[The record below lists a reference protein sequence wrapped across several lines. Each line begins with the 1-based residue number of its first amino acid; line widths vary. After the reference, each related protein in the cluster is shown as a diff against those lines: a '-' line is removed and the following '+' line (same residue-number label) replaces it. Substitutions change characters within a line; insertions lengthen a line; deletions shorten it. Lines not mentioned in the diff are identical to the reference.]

1 MIKYNSRISRVTAL
15 FVVAVFSLV
24 ACANSRQ
31 KADLE
36 SSIRKIF
43 DDHKMSA
50 MAIAVVKGDSIIYT
64 TSLGHRTL
72 DADGH
77 AGDPIAED
85 DLFALASVSKCFVG
99 TAVMRL
105 VEEGKL
111 SLKDDA
117 QKYLGFTLRNPKYP
131 RRSITL
137 QHLLTHTSGLNDG
150 VSWWNTDSLKP
161 DLCKRYAE
169 SYNDYAPG
177 KGYDYCNL
185 NYVLLAQVIE
195 GATGKRFD
203 DEIERI
209 VLNPLSIHGDFNPLR
224 LEADKFVNT
233 YYRDSKTGKL
243 INSDYLFKQYP
254 VLEAPRYKMGETV
267 VLEYPAAGMKIDIE
281 SFARFMIA
289 HMNGGQYNGTRIISD
304 SSEKKMRKNYVGDN
318 NYGLSFRQ
326 YPDIIS
332 GTVLH
337 GQTGGVTGVK
347 TAMIFNPDEKYGFVI
362 LTASA
367 ETDYIDGMGD
377 IHKPLIQLLYDGLLR
392 SGNKL

>member
-15 FVVAVFSLV
+15 IVVAVFSLM

-36 SSIRKIF
+36 NGIRKIF

-50 MAIAVVKGDSIIYT
+50 MAIAVVKGDSIVYT
-64 TSLGHRTL
+64 TYVGHRTL
-72 DADGH
+72 DSDG
-77 AGDPIAED
+77 APESPLAKD

-99 TAVMRL
+99 TAIMRL
-105 VEEGKL
+105 VEEKKL

-117 QKYLGFTLRNPKYP
+117 QKYLGLPLRNPKYP
-131 RRSITL
+131 RKPITI

-161 DLCKRYAE
+161 NLCKRYAE

-185 NYVLLAQVIE
+185 NYVLLGQVIE

-209 VLNPLSIHGDFNPLR
+209 ILKPLSIHGDFNPRR

-233 YYRDSKTGKL
+233 YYREKKSGKL
-243 INSDYLFKQYP
+243 KNSDYLFKLYP
-254 VLEAPRYKMGETV
+254 VLDPPRYKMGETV
-267 VLEYPAAGMKIDIE
+267 ILEYPAAGMKIDIE
-281 SFARFMIA
+281 SFARFMMA
-289 HMNGGQYNGTRIISD
+289 HMNGGQYKGTRIISD
-304 SSEKKMRKNYVGDN
+304 SSEKRMRKNYVGEN

-347 TAMIFNPDEKYGFVI
+347 TAMIFDPDNKYGFVI

-377 IHKPLIQLLYDGLLR
+377 IHKPLIKLLYDELLSADSR
-392 SGNKL
+392 